1 MTLGWLVGNV
11 LLRHHHDFLL
21 VCFFLSY
28 CTVLCQRT
36 VSSLLAYYGVPR
48 RTSRKYHGLR
58 GVEDSRRACDEL
70 FVTRFDGGGRGQYYT
85 YCGGRG
91 TTLELLQWNISSYNV
106 CRFGNR
112 PAEAFK
118 FPFLKWTLLH
128 ALISLFRETAPEQ
141 GMLWESI
148 LRDVLLYHL
157 V

>member
-11 LLRHHHDFLL
+11 LLRHHDFLL

-58 GVEDSRRACDEL
+58 GVEDNRRACDEL

-85 YCGGRG
+85 C
-91 TTLELLQWNISSYNV
+91 
-106 CRFGNR
+106 
-112 PAEAFK
+112 
-118 FPFLKWTLLH
+118 
-128 ALISLFRETAPEQ
+128 
-141 GMLWESI
+141 
-148 LRDVLLYHL
+148 LLYTSPSPRDGL
-157 V
+157 LSRMPSSA